1 MHILITGG
9 AGFVGTRLARKILDA
24 GVLSADGQPA
34 AQVDRVT
41 LVDVR
46 ASADLTGDPRVQ
58 NIVADLAG
66 SRSGEVDLTGSPVGP
81 ALARADVIFHLAAAV
96 SAECETDFDLG
107 MRSNLLGGCAL
118 LEAARSL
125 GRVPVLVFASSL
137 AVFGRAPEQPLPDV
151 VTDTTLPTPLTSY
164 GIQKFVM
171 EQLVADYTRKGFVR
185 GRSVRLMTVSVRPGR
200 PNGAASGFLSGIIRE
215 PLAGIRA
222 VCPVSPDTEVA
233 LSSPARTIEG
243 LLRAAAASA
252 AEWGSRAAL
261 NLPSISTTVAGM
273 VSALAEVAGPD
284 VTRLIDWVPDPQIE
298 DILAS
303 WPTRFS
309 TERAAG
315 LGLRSDTDFE
325 SIIRGYLSD
334 APAAAAGAS
343 RHR

>member
-9 AGFVGTRLARKILDA
+9 AGFVGARLARKILDA
-24 GVLSADGQPA
+24 GVLTVDGQPA
-34 AQVDRVT
+34 VPVDRVT
-41 LVDVR
+41 LVDLL
-46 ASADLTGDPRVQ
+46 ASADLTDDPRVH

-66 SRSGEVDLTGSPVGP
+66 SRSGEVDLMGSPAGS

-107 MRSNLLGGCAL
+107 MRSNLLGGYAL

-125 GRVPVLVFASSL
+125 GTVPVLVFASSL
-137 AVFGRAPEQPLPDV
+137 AVFGRTPEQPLPDV

-164 GIQKFVM
+164 GTQKFMM

-200 PNGAASGFLSGIIRE
+200 PNGAASGFLSSIIRE
-215 PLAGIRA
+215 PLAGVRA
-222 VCPVSPDTEVA
+222 VCPVSPETEVA

-243 LLRAAAASA
+243 LFLAAAASA

-284 VTRLIDWVPDPQIE
+284 VAGLIDWVPDPQIE
-298 DILAS
+298 EILAS
-303 WPTRFS
+303 WPARFS

-315 LGLRSDTDFE
+315 LGLRSDSDFE
-325 SIIRGYLSD
+325 SIIRGYLRD
-334 APAAAAGAS
+334 APAAGEGAS